1 MGSTSSTMGSAP
13 TLESRPAGFFL
24 RVIASLIDLAIA
36 VLATWVLAMLLI
48 HAHNPPDPAAEQDEV
63 VTIFLVISAAYSVGF
78 NCWKGGTPGKLLFRM
93 RVVRMQDGARLKWHQ
108 ALARWAS
115 YLLSASLFGAG
126 FLMAA
131 FHPLKRTIHDL
142 LAGSRV
148 VRLSSKS

>member
-1 MGSTSSTMGSAP
+1 M
-13 TLESRPAGFFL
+13 EFRPAGFFV
-24 RVIASLIDLAIA
+24 RAVASLIDLAIV

-48 HAHNPPDPAAEQDEV
+48 HSHNPPDPVAEQDEV

-78 NCWKGGTPGKLLFRM
+78 NCWNGGTPGKLLFRM
-93 RVVRMQDGARLKWHQ
+93 RVVRMRGGAWMTWHQ
-108 ALARWAS
+108 ALARWAG

-142 LAGSRV
+142 LAGTRV
-148 VRLSSKS
+148 IRVSPKLFGRPDR